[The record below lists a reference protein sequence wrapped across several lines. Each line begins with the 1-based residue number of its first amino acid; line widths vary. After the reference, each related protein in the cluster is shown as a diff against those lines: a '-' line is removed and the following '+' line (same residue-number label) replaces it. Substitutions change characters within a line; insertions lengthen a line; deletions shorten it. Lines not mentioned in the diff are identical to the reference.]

1 MAEAVF
7 YDRKH
12 NCKVKASQ
20 ICHVNFVT
28 TLARTQDPQEWRAG
42 SKHTVD
48 GYHELKIGELGYK
61 SKTCRKYLNWDRWLN
76 YSDLVF
82 LRFE

>member
-1 MAEAVF
+1 MAKAIF

-12 NCKVKASQ
+12 NCEVSAKK
-20 ICHVNFVT
+20 ICHINLVV
-28 TLARTQDPQEWRAG
+28 TLATTEDDYEAKRGEKTITSAFDAQR
-42 SKHTVD
+42 
-48 GYHELKIGELGYK
+48 GELGYK
-61 SKTCRKYLNWDRWLN
+61 SKNCPKGQNWDRWLN